1 MLVNPY
7 RSLDLLFSIAAGQP
21 LPSSLG
27 ASVAPPLPTASLP
40 VPCLLFS
47 ARCWLPFLPPQSQP
61 KPSSTLPSSYAS
73 SPRLA
78 VAANRQP
85 HYYPLIHPFYLV
97 DPIACHRYHPPTIA
111 AQSRSY
117 LLQGGARKWRLPATH
132 LPRGLLPAANTATSC
147 RGARP
152 LAGRLLTAKGNR
164 RLRRGSS
171 NDRVVRVKE
180 G

>member
-40 VPCLLFS
+40 
-47 ARCWLPFLPPQSQP
+47 P